1 MNNTIQTI
9 ALIVIIGCLMGY
21 FEGIKYPINLAL
33 VVIGVILAEPFI
45 SKKEGYNREED
56 KVYKVKL

>member
-9 ALIVIIGCLMGY
+9 SLIVIIGCLMGY
-21 FEGIKYPINLAL
+21 FEGIKYPAKLAL
-33 VVIGVILAEPFI
+33 VAIGVILAEPFI
-45 SKKEGYNREED
+45 YKKEGYNREED